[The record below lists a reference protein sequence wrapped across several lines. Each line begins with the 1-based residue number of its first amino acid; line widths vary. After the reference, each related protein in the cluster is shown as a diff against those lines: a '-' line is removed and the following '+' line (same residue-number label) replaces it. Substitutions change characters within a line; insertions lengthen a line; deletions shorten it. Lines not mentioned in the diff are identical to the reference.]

1 METLPVRMTIGRDDD
16 GLAAF
21 WTNPPA
27 PDGPL
32 RAFELREM
40 ALALLDA
47 AAALEHE
54 EPSRDDVDVH

>member
-21 WTNPPA
+21 WTNPPG

-47 AAALEHE
+47 AAALERD
-54 EPSRDDVDVH
+54 EPSVDDADVH